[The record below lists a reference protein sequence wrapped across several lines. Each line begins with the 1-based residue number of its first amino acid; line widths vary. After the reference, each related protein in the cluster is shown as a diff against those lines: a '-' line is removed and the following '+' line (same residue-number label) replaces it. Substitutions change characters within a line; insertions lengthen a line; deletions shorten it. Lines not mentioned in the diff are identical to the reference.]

1 MGSPV
6 TLTVLQVTDTHL
18 FPAADVTM
26 HGVCTQESL
35 EAVLDQALDEAIP
48 DVLLASGDLAQVGE
62 ASIYHRFLSTIRARF
77 EGPLLCVPGNHD
89 LSEPFDR
96 IFPTGLLNAKGW
108 DIVGID
114 THLDDRVGGFVS
126 EAELQR
132 LNDLLNASTNEVL
145 VVGHHGL
152 VDVGASWLDKHK
164 VCNSDK
170 LLGVLCSHDCV
181 RGYLFGHVHQEFH
194 STKDG
199 VRLFATPSTC
209 FQFAPGTEKF
219 EIDGAQPGYR
229 WLMLN
234 DDGTIDTH
242 VARLGQFEPA
252 RDFTKIE

>member
-1 MGSPV
+1 MGSPG

-18 FPAADVTM
+18 FPAADATM
-26 HGVCTQESL
+26 HGVCTQQSL
-35 EAVLDQALDEAIP
+35 EAVLDEALDEVIP

-62 ASIYHRFLSTIRARF
+62 ASTYERFLSTIRARF

-89 LSEPFDR
+89 LSKPFDQ
-96 IFPTGLLNAKGW
+96 ILPTGLLKAKGW

-114 THLDDRVGGFVS
+114 THVDDRVEGFIS
-126 EAELQR
+126 DAELRR
-132 LNDLLNASTNEVL
+132 LNNLLNASTNEVL

-152 VDVGASWLDKHK
+152 VDVGAPWLDKHK
-164 VCNSDK
+164 ICNSDK
-170 LLGVLCSHDCV
+170 LLGDLCRHNCV
-181 RGYLFGHVHQEFH
+181 RGYVFGHVHQEFY
-194 STKDG
+194 SAING

-219 EIDGAQPGYR
+219 EIDGEQPGYR

-234 DDGTIDTH
+234 DGGTIDTY
-242 VARLGQFEPA
+242 VSRLGQFEPA